1 MFQQLVYIVAFLG
14 CVLLLVTGAMS
25 LRLFATRA
33 SRPSGMATLSDTPQV
48 RKMLLTLV
56 VAVGVCA
63 VAAAVGIILAVV
75 RLA

>member
-1 MFQQLVYIVAFLG
+1 MFQQLVYFVAFLG
-14 CVLLLVTGAMS
+14 CALLLVTAAMS

-33 SRPSGMATLSDTPQV
+33 SRRSGATLSDTPEV
-48 RKMLLTLV
+48 RKMLLILV

-63 VAAAVGIILAVV
+63 LAALAGIILAVG